1 MILFVFLVTED
12 DCDDSTHQDSWQI
25 KSQWYICFI
34 TIPAKLKL
42 YFLKL
47 LIQRKMSV
55 TSALLVKSKKF
66 QSTGVNSCICK
77 GRCTEAVYDAG
88 ASTWERRFWKL
99 QLVASTTELM
109 RAAFCLLLVLGGYAE
124 KDTN

>member
-1 MILFVFLVTED
+1 MIVMTVPIRIPDRSKASDIF
-12 DCDDSTHQDSWQI
+12 
-25 KSQWYICFI
+25 

-88 ASTWERRFWKL
+88 AST
-99 QLVASTTELM
+99 
-109 RAAFCLLLVLGGYAE
+109 
-124 KDTN
+124 